1 MCTNASAPD
10 YFFDIPGKPY
20 ASQDID
26 PGATGPLHM
35 GTLYTTK
42 VTVHNSGMQ
51 AAPATVKLWVC
62 PPGTNVIAGTAFL
75 LGEANTSSDVPACA
89 GTNDGTTSGA
99 RSLANAWN
107 VLWDPASIPNLTA
120 SAGNTVH
127 MCLFA
132 QVRYDGSLLGT
143 TATAYPTNSDPNTP
157 QNAQH
162 NIDVIDAIYPFKKR
176 FGGERFFGFG
186 IVNAT
191 ERELAGQIAAYPVT
205 LEDEKN
211 YPWLFRNPRFA
222 KLLQGGRLREPTSAS
237 LVLGK
242 ERIIVPRKFE
252 EGQPQKR
259 AGGNDDATRVQ
270 GERDGRYR
278 RCHMLGNTGVI
289 DRETFLLLAEG
300 KENKKRSVGLVPGEV
315 RQGMIHVVPPS
326 NAKPGDLFVVDIR
339 HEVAAGSKGAK
350 AKAGKAKAAATKP
363 PKTIGGL
370 VVIVC
375 VTDQQAPG
383 DDA

>member
-10 YFFDIPGKPY
+10 YFFDTPGKPY
-20 ASQDID
+20 ASLDID
-26 PGATGPLHM
+26 PGTAGPLHM
-35 GTLYTTK
+35 GTLYQTK

-62 PPGTNVIAGTAFL
+62 PPGTNVIAGTAFP
-75 LGEANTSSDVPACA
+75 LGEANTSSDVPACT

-99 RSLANAWN
+99 RSLANAWS
-107 VLWDPASIPNLTA
+107 VLWNPASIPSLTA
-120 SAGNTVH
+120 SPGNTVH

-162 NIDVIDAIYPFKKR
+162 NIDVIDAMYPFKRR

-191 ERELAGQIAAYPVT
+191 ERELVGQIASYPVT
-205 LEDEKN
+205 LEDEKS
-211 YPWLFRNPRFA
+211 YPWLFRNPRFG
-222 KLLQGGRLREPTSAS
+222 KLLQGGRLRAPTSAG

-242 ERIIVPRKFE
+242 ERIIVTRKFDHE
-252 EGQPQKR
+252 VPPQRGEPDKGHDH
-259 AGGNDDATRVQ
+259 AGHRHH
-270 GERDGRYR
+270 
-278 RCHMLGNTGVI
+278 CHTLGNTGVL
-289 DRETFLLLAEG
+289 DHETFLLLAEG
-300 KENKKRSVGLVPGEV
+300 KENKKRSVGLIPGEV
-315 RQGMIHVVPPS
+315 RQGMIHLVPPP
-326 NAKPGDLFVVDIR
+326 NAKPGDIFVVDIR
-339 HEVAAGSKGAK
+339 HEVAAGSRGAR
-350 AKAGKAKAAATKP
+350 AKAGKTKSATTKP

-370 VVIVC
+370 VVIVR
-375 VTDQQAPG
+375 VTDGRSPG
-383 DDA
+383 DKA

>member
-10 YFFDIPGKPY
+10 YFFDTPGKPY
-20 ASQDID
+20 ASLDID
-26 PGATGPLHM
+26 PGTTGPLHM
-35 GTLYTTK
+35 GTFYTTK

-62 PPGTNVIAGTAFL
+62 PPGTNVIAGTAYEL
-75 LGEANTSSDVPACA
+75 AEANTSSDVPACT

-99 RSLANAWN
+99 QSLANAWS
-107 VLWDPASIPNLTA
+107 VLWTPSSIPNLTA
-120 SAGNTVH
+120 SPGNTVH

-162 NIDVIDAIYPFKKR
+162 NIDVIDAIYPFKGR

-191 ERELAGQIAAYPVT
+191 ERELTGQIAAYPVT
-205 LEDEKN
+205 LEDEKS

-222 KLLQGGRLREPTSAS
+222 KLLQGGRLRELTSAG

-242 ERIIVPRKFE
+242 ERIIVPRRFE
-252 EGQPQKR
+252 EDQPRKPG
-259 AGGNDDATRVQ
+259 AGKDAPAPSQ
-270 GERDGRYR
+270 GEPDRRFR
-278 RCHMLGNTGVI
+278 RCHMLGNTGVV

-300 KENKKRSVGLVPGEV
+300 KENRKRPVGLVPGEV
-315 RQGMIHVVPPS
+315 RQGMIHLVPPT

-339 HEVAAGSKGAK
+339 HEVTAGSKAAR

-370 VVIVC
+370 VVIVR
-375 VTDQQAPG
+375 VTDRQEPG
-383 DDA
+383 DKE

>member
-1 MCTNASAPD
+1 MCTNTSAPD
-10 YFFDIPGKPY
+10 YFFDTPGKPY
-20 ASQDID
+20 ASLDID
-26 PGATGPLHM
+26 PGTTGPLHM
-35 GTLYTTK
+35 GTLYNSK

-75 LGEANTSSDVPACA
+75 LGEANTSSDVPACT

-99 RSLANAWN
+99 QSLANAWSA
-107 VLWDPASIPNLTA
+107 LWDPISIPNLTA
-120 SAGNTVH
+120 SPGNTVH

-143 TATAYPTNSDPNTP
+143 SPTAYPTNSDPNTP

-162 NIDVIDAIYPFKKR
+162 NIDVIDAVYPFKR
-176 FGGERFFGFG
+176 RLGGERFFGFG

-191 ERELAGQIAAYPVT
+191 ERELLGQIASYPVT
-205 LEDEKN
+205 LEDEKS

-222 KLLQGGRLREPTSAS
+222 KLLQGARLRAPTSAG

-252 EGQPQKR
+252 DEPPPKR
-259 AGGNDDATRVQ
+259 DP
-270 GERDGRYR
+270 RDGDHDKRHDHRHHR
-278 RCHMLGNTGVI
+278 RCHTLGNTGVI
-289 DRETFLLLAEG
+289 DRETFLALAEG
-300 KENKKRSVGLVPGEV
+300 KENKKRSVALIPGEV
-315 RQGMIHVVPPS
+315 RQGMIHLVPPP
-326 NAKPGDLFVVDIR
+326 NAKPGDVFVVDIR
-339 HEVAAGSKGAK
+339 HEVAAASRTGK
-350 AKAGKAKAAATKP
+350 AKAGKAKTAAAKS

-370 VVIVC
+370 VVIVR
-375 VTDQQAPG
+375 VTDGQRP
-383 DDA
+383 DDKD

>member
-1 MCTNASAPD
+1 MCTNTAAPD
-10 YFFDIPGKPY
+10 YFFDTPGKPY
-20 ASQDID
+20 ASLDID
-26 PGATGPLHM
+26 PGTTGPLHM
-35 GTLYTTK
+35 GTFYTTK

-75 LGEANTSSDVPACA
+75 LNEANTSSDVPACTGA
-89 GTNDGTTSGA
+89 NDGTRSGA
-99 RSLANAWN
+99 QALANAWS
-107 VLWDPASIPNLTA
+107 VLWNPDSIPNLTA
-120 SAGNTVH
+120 SPGNTVH

-143 TATAYPTNSDPNTP
+143 TATSYPTNSDPNTP

-162 NIDVIDAIYPFKKR
+162 NIDVIDAIYPFKGR

-191 ERELAGQIAAYPVT
+191 ERELQGQVAAYPVM
-205 LEDEKN
+205 LEDEQR

-222 KLLQGGRLREPTSAS
+222 KLLQGGRLRALNSAG

-252 EGQPQKR
+252 DEPRTKH
-259 AGGNDDATRVQ
+259 D
-270 GERDGRYR
+270 ERKPAR
-278 RCHMLGNTGVI
+278 RCHTLGNTGII

-300 KENKKRSVGLVPGEV
+300 KENKKRAVSLIPGEV
-315 RQGMIHVVPPS
+315 RQGMIHLVPPT
-326 NAKPGDLFVVDIR
+326 NAKPGDVFVVDIR
-339 HEVAAGSKGAK
+339 HEIAAAAKPARAKPSK
-350 AKAGKAKAAATKP
+350 AKASAKP

-370 VVIVC
+370 VVIVR
-375 VTDQQAPG
+375 VTEARPPG
-383 DDA
+383 REPAA